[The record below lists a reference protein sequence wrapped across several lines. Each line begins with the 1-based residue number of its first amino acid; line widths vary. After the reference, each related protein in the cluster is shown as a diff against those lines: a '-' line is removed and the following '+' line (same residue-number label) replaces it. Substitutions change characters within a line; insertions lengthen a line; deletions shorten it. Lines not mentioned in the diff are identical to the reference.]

1 MAVVIVLPYLVFF
14 GILGAAVLWKL
25 YQLAHAPRNAPLR
38 AVTLCLLCAVVS
50 YPLAMPAG
58 SSGFDGI
65 AGHGTAKLAQNVL
78 LLATMY
84 FLMCFYLY
92 SATDGTAG
100 RRRARWEGLAAGL
113 VIVAVTAAA
122 LSGPHQA
129 LSGSFATADMT
140 VGRVAVFYLVA
151 GMYLMYAT
159 AAACWWTQR
168 YARLSQ
174 RPHATG
180 LWLTAVGLALM
191 AGACAVRGAFV
202 VIRNQGGVV
211 SPELT
216 GAIALLLM
224 VAIMLFTVGVSY
236 TGARSRLA
244 ALQIRQKRRRLYR
257 RLHPLWQLLSE
268 ACPETVL
275 RPASAARRDRWSVH
289 RRYHRR
295 VVECRDGLVSIS
307 PYLRGQAG
315 PSGTVAQQVARRIH
329 DAAGG
334 GTALLDIPWDRSA
347 EADVEQLAALSD
359 ALARSPSRNS
369 SRAKASH
376 PC

>member
-1 MAVVIVLPYLVFF
+1 MIVLPYLVFF
-14 GILGAAVLWKL
+14 GVLAAAVFWKVF
-25 YQLAHAPRNAPLR
+25 QLAHAPRNAPLR
-38 AVTLCLLCAVVS
+38 AVTLCLLCAVLS

-58 SSGFDGI
+58 STGFDGI
-65 AGHGTAKLAQNVL
+65 AGNGAAKLMQNVL
-78 LLATMY
+78 LLTTVY

-92 SATDGTAG
+92 SATDSRAG

-113 VIVAVTAAA
+113 VIVVVAAAA

-129 LSGSFATADMT
+129 LAGSFATADMT
-140 VGRVAVFYLVA
+140 IGRVAVFYLVA
-151 GMYLMYAT
+151 GLYLMYA
-159 AAACWWTQR
+159 AAAAFWWTQR

-180 LWLTAVGLALM
+180 LWLTATGLALM
-191 AGACAVRGAFV
+191 AGACAVRSVFV
-202 VIRNQGGVV
+202 VIRSQGGSV
-211 SPELT
+211 PPALT

-244 ALQIRQKRRRLYR
+244 AFRVWRRRRRLYR
-257 RLHPLWQLLSE
+257 RLQPLWLLLTE
-268 ACPETVL
+268 ACPDRVML
-275 RPASAARRDRWSVH
+275 PASASRPDRWSVH

-307 PYLRGQAG
+307 PYLHG
-315 PSGTVAQQVARRIH
+315 PADPSNTVAQLAAQRIH
-329 DAAGG
+329 NAVGP
-334 GTALLDIPWDRSA
+334 GTTLFTVPRQRSA
-347 EADVEQLAALSD
+347 EADVEQLVALSD
-359 ALARSPSRNS
+359 ALARSRCASGNS
-369 SRAKASH
+369 SRVKASH